1 MGSRMYRWI
10 RAVII
15 VLFFVAPPKAGAQ
28 ELGGLSTEM
37 RATKDTTLI
46 LTLIRRANNIIYTH
60 TDSSL
65 QLLRQAEMLSRSS
78 GYADGVGYALAN
90 MGLAMTT
97 MGHFDQGFACYKA
110 ALPYCERAKYLKYAL
125 PHLYFNMALSW
136 SDKENYTKA
145 NEYYHTVL
153 KLVQE
158 RMPGNA
164 QFLISVYNNMV
175 AVQINMGSE
184 ELAMMYIDKAIQLAT
199 ANNKKPQLAQILL
212 NKGDIYFTRKQ
223 YDTAVY
229 YYKVASKY
237 VDEVNEPHLRQSYYQ
252 RMGDVL
258 LEQKKYTQALNYL
271 QNAQKLNDPLTPLMG
286 EIIGGYSLGD
296 ALYRNGKY
304 KEAEAVLLAALAKAE
319 KTGLTK
325 NKQNG
330 HAVLM
335 NLYKDQHRYEEAY
348 QQQSKYLELSDS
360 IINLEKIRA
369 VNEIEVKYQV
379 AQKDKALMQNKLMI
393 AQQSKKIYRNN
404 IIIISISAGVL
415 LLVAGGFVFFRYRKK
430 INIRDRK
437 IEQLR
442 AMMAGE
448 EKERVRLSRELH
460 DGLGGMLTG
469 IKLNLR
475 SIQRSPETGA
485 MQENLG
491 GIMTMLQNMG
501 DEIRHAAHN
510 LMPDIL
516 LKHRLKE
523 ALQLY
528 CEQLDAGD
536 TLKIDLQFMGDFDG
550 LDVTLELQVYRI
562 VQELLQNIIRHAQA
576 GHADIQ
582 IRYNKP
588 VLCISV
594 EDDGIGFDT
603 AQRGM
608 GAGLSNIDAR
618 IKALHG
624 YCSIEAAR
632 GMGTTVFIE
641 LNTDQTSIHT

>member
-10 RAVII
+10 LTGII
-15 VLFFVAPPKAGAQ
+15 VLFFIAPPKVPAQ
-28 ELGGLSTEM
+28 ELIGLSTET
-37 RATKDTTLI
+37 RSPRDTAFI
-46 LTLIRRANNIIYTH
+46 LTLIRRANDIIYTH

-65 QLLRQAEMLSRSS
+65 QLLKRAEQLSRSS
-78 GYADGVGYALAN
+78 GYNDGTGYALAN

-97 MGHFDQGFACYKA
+97 MGHYDQGFACYKA
-110 ALPYCERAKYLKYAL
+110 AMPYCRQAKHLKYAL

-136 SDKENYTKA
+136 SDKEDYTRA
-145 NEYYHTVL
+145 NEYYHIVL
-153 KLVQE
+153 KLVQQ

-175 AVQINMGSE
+175 AVQINMGSDN
-184 ELAMMYIDKAIQLAT
+184 LAMTYIDKAIRLAT
-199 ANNKKPQLAQILL
+199 DHNKKPQLAQVLL

-223 YDTAVY
+223 YDTAAY
-229 YYKVASKY
+229 YYKLASKY
-237 VDEVNEPHLRQSYYQ
+237 VEEVNEPHLRQSYYQ

-258 LEQKKYTQALNYL
+258 LEQKKYPLALNYL
-271 QNAQKLNDPLTPLMG
+271 QNARKLNDPMTPLMG

-296 ALYRNGKY
+296 ALYRNRKY
-304 KEAEAVLLAALAKAE
+304 KEAEEVLLAALAKAE

-335 NLYKDQHRYEEAY
+335 NLYKDQGRYQEAY
-348 QQQSKYLELSDS
+348 QQQSEYLSLSDS

-379 AQKDKALMQNKLMI
+379 ARKDKELMQNKLMI
-393 AQQSKKIYRNN
+393 AQQSKKIYRNK
-404 IIIISISAGVL
+404 IVIISISLGIV
-415 LLVAGGFVFFRYRKK
+415 LLVAGGIIFYRYRKK

-437 IEQLR
+437 IEQLK

-469 IKLNLR
+469 IKLSLR
-475 SIQRSPETGA
+475 SIQRSPGNSA
-485 MQENLG
+485 IQENLG

-510 LMPDIL
+510 LMPDVL

-528 CEQLDAGD
+528 CEQLDTGD
-536 TLKIDLQFMGDFDG
+536 TLTTDLQFHGDFDG

-562 VQELLQNIIRHAQA
+562 VQELLQNIIRHARA
-576 GHADIQ
+576 SHAYIQ
-582 IRYNKP
+582 IRYNRP
-588 VLCISV
+588 VLCVSV
-594 EDDGIGFDT
+594 EDDGIGFDPNS
-603 AQRGM
+603 RGN
-608 GAGLSNIDAR
+608 GAGLTNIDAR
-618 IKALHG
+618 IKALNG
-624 YCSIEAAR
+624 YCSIEAGP
-632 GMGTTVFIE
+632 GMGTTIFIE
-641 LNTDQTSIHT
+641 INTDQLSKHS